1 MSTVRRVILW
11 ALAVGAFTFT
21 WLLRFNDPGGSFA
34 GMTDDHFF
42 YVVRGWQILFGDLPV
57 RDFVDHG
64 APLYYYLAAAV
75 QLIFGRGTL
84 SEVAFSVTMLS
95 LCAALVF
102 WLAAEASG
110 WIALGVLGTFFH
122 VLLEPRFYNY
132 PKLLVYALAIPLLWR
147 FLDRPTPWIRFWIAV
162 VTVVGFL
169 FRHDHGLF
177 VGLAMAVA
185 IALLGGATWR
195 QRLRH
200 ALVYGAIV
208 GALLLPY
215 FAFIEF
221 NGGVVSYFRQASDWA
236 ERDRV
241 RAPVVF
247 PGLFDQPDGVSDAA
261 REGGPLT
268 RAVATVRDNLVA
280 WMFYAEIVL
289 PLLALALIWGSR
301 AACRPAWPHARAKL
315 TIVAVLALVLDAF
328 FLRSPLEARLADP
341 SVPLAILVAW
351 LCLALPQ
358 VLRPSQWR
366 WPAGA
371 PGWGFAAAALVV
383 AAPVAFTL
391 ASGMSWDF
399 HRRLDKAGLTER
411 AGKGF
416 ERASGAARQLRD
428 DWRLET
434 WLTRKDRPDLLNL
447 SLYVNACTKPG
458 DRVLMQAYMP
468 QVLAMAR
475 RAFAGG
481 HADLRPGFFGTDD
494 AQRLTVSRLERQ
506 SVPII
511 LFEADQEFA
520 NFRKRFPLVFAYVD
534 AHYRPAG
541 VRRFDGRFGTTLY
554 VRKDLTPT
562 GTWAPL
568 DWPCY
573 GSGTVQS

>member
-1 MSTVRRVILW
+1 M
-11 ALAVGAFTFT
+11 
-21 WLLRFNDPGGSFA
+21 
-34 GMTDDHFF
+34 
-42 YVVRGWQILFGDLPV
+42 
-57 RDFVDHG
+57 
-64 APLYYYLAAAV
+64 
-75 QLIFGRGTL
+75 
-84 SEVAFSVTMLS
+84 
-95 LCAALVF
+95 
-102 WLAAEASG
+102 
-110 WIALGVLGTFFH
+110 
-122 VLLEPRFYNY
+122 
-132 PKLLVYALAIPLLWR
+132 
-147 FLDRPTPWIRFWIAV
+147 

-185 IALLGGATWR
+185 IALLDGATWR

-221 NGGVVSYFRQASDWA
+221 NGGVVSYFRQASAWA
-236 ERDRV
+236 EKDRN

-247 PGLFDQPDGVSDAA
+247 PGLFDNPDGVSDAA

-301 AACRPAWPHARAKL
+301 AACRPTWPHARAKL
-315 TIVAVLALVLDAF
+315 TMVAVLALALDAF

-351 LCLALPQ
+351 LCVALPQ

-371 PGWGFAAAALVV
+371 PAWGFAAAALVV

-411 AGKGF
+411 VGKGF
-416 ERASGAARQLRD
+416 ERASGVARQLRD

-434 WLTRKDRPDLLNL
+434 WLTRPDRPDLLNL
-447 SLYVNACTKPG
+447 SLYVNACTKPS

-481 HADLRPGFFGTDD
+481 HADLRPGFFGTED

-511 LFEADQEFA
+511 LFEADQRVRELPQTVSPGH
-520 NFRKRFPLVFAYVD
+520 RLRGRPLSPGGGA
-534 AHYRPAG
+534 P
-541 VRRFDGRFGTTLY
+541 VRRPLRDDA
-554 VRKDLTPT
+554 VRAQGPDADRDLRTARLAVLWVGHRAVVRRRARPRQRESPCAPRYCGSSTARPTPVR
-562 GTWAPL
+562 P
-568 DWPCY
+568 
-573 GSGTVQS
+573 